1 MSLFSP
7 NPTTLEHRCPRD
19 VPGWVWDLFD
29 LSDRADAGWTGLAV
43 SADSAWALARAVI
56 ADADAMDD
64 DELCRQT
71 QRSYDRLLSLLQDS
85 PAPFPVRGW
94 NAIPAIGRVQQRGRD
109 RYMAFNAGRHD
120 AYQSFFAGRGEAG
133 DAMPTASAIGH
144 GGADLAIGLLGHRRP
159 GRAIENPRQV
169 PAFRYSQRYG
179 PTPPSFVRAT
189 VLPPEPDARRVLVA
203 GTASVV
209 GEDSKHAGDLGR
221 QLAETYR
228 NLAAVL
234 FAVDQDYA
242 REPSMTP
249 QQVDTMLARYRSARV
264 YVRRAQDMRA
274 VSDSIRNK
282 MIGLEEIELVQADI
296 CRPELLVEIEGVATL
311 AGADTDA

>member
-1 MSLFSP
+1 MRLFSP
-7 NPTTLEHRCPRD
+7 NPTTLERRCPRD
-19 VPGWVWDLFD
+19 VPGWVWGLFD
-29 LSDRADAGWTGLAV
+29 LSDRAAAGSTGLTV
-43 SADSAWALARAVI
+43 SSDGAWSLTRAVI

-64 DELCRQT
+64 DTIRRQT
-71 QRSYDRLLSLLQDS
+71 QRAYDRLLSWLRDS

-109 RYMAFNAGRHD
+109 RYMAFNIGRHD

-144 GGADLAIGLLGHRRP
+144 DGADLTIALLGHRQP

-169 PAFRYSQRYG
+169 PAFRYSARYG
-179 PTPPSFVRAT
+179 PTPPSFVRGT
-189 VLPPEPDARRVLVA
+189 VLPPEHDVRRVLVA

-209 GEDSKHAGDLGR
+209 GEDSKHAGDLDR

-234 FAVDQDYA
+234 FAVDQGDA
-242 REPSMTP
+242 QEPSMTA
-249 QQVDTMLARYRSARV
+249 QQVSTMLARYRSARV
-264 YVRRAQDMRA
+264 YVRRAQDMQA

-282 MIGLEEIELVQADI
+282 MIGLEELELVQADI